1 MAERRQ
7 GPRRGDRGWGV
18 IRSPRYWNSKRGLPV
33 PDSGISKPRHPAKLS
48 NPQEPRTHGAVEETS
63 EETSARHEILQN
75 RPHRRGVYRL
85 SISTGHR
92 HEEKSTA
99 AELGSRGV
107 PERCVS
113 INVARQTTFA
123 QLAEKLTVLADIHGQ
138 LVQPVHISIATA
150 LSGTSVYQ
158 SSCSAGD

>member
-107 PERCVS
+107 PERCRLHQRCTPDDVRTAGRE
-113 INVARQTTFA
+113 IDRARR
-123 QLAEKLTVLADIHGQ
+123 H
-138 LVQPVHISIATA
+138 PW
-150 LSGTSVYQ
+150 
-158 SSCSAGD
+158 SAGTAGPYQYCNRSLRYFRLPIVVLCG

>member
-1 MAERRQ
+1 MR
-7 GPRRGDRGWGV
+7 
-18 IRSPRYWNSKRGLPV
+18 KRAQQPSWV
-33 PDSGISKPRHPAKLS
+33 A
-48 NPQEPRTHGAVEETS
+48 AVF
-63 EETSARHEILQN
+63 QN
-75 RPHRRGVYRL
+75 
-85 SISTGHR
+85 
-92 HEEKSTA
+92 A
-99 AELGSRGV
+99 A
-107 PERCVS
+107 VS